1 MSNEDGTSIS
11 LELIKELRNKTLYDR
26 PPKRITYEQFDKM
39 CKDDEVLTIM
49 SKELKKSKAKLIQF
63 CKYFPIFKKNIH
75 LEPEEI
81 LNIIKTIKQQEELFE
96 SLDEL
101 CDSNKSRIIEWLGDI
116 SSEYN
121 GVHNN
126 KISNL
131 LTKSKIPINTK
142 NEYDVYNS
150 ILQWFLNNK
159 EQFTDS
165 DDLDLFDNIP
175 STTFTKISKAIM
187 MQKIDILEAIK
198 KMEIKS

>member
-1 MSNEDGTSIS
+1 MSN
-11 LELIKELRNKTLYDR
+11 
-26 PPKRITYEQFDKM
+26 FDK
-39 CKDDEVLTIM
+39 T
-49 SKELKKSKAKLIQF
+49 KA
-63 CKYFPIFKKNIH
+63 
-75 LEPEEI
+75 
-81 LNIIKTIKQQEELFE
+81 IKQQQELFE

-101 CDSNKSRIIEWLGDI
+101 CDSNKSRIIEWLVDI

-121 GVHNN
+121 GFGN
-126 KISNL
+126 KIANL
-131 LTKSKIPINTK
+131 LTKSKIEINTK

-175 STTFTKISKAIM
+175 STTFTTISKAIM

-198 KMEIKS
+198 KWKSNPNINPYNGSIVKTSIVSKS